1 MTELSPFTYKADD
14 LEHLRA
20 AIYARTS
27 STSQRFGYSLAE
39 QIRQCGT
46 RCNQLEWSVVRLY
59 QDEAMSGKT
68 TERPMFQQMMTD
80 ASLDIF
86 DVVVFWKL
94 DRFSRSLLHAVELEA
109 KFRENDVALYSV
121 TEQLDTTSSAGRF
134 NFRNLASAAEFEREM
149 IGERTQMGLRALALK
164 HKWPN
169 DSPPLGYRKRKD
181 GRLEVHPHE
190 AQIVQEIFE
199 HYLEFQSMAKVA
211 RHINARGSRA
221 SGRDEWTANKVS
233 KVLKNELYTGQ
244 YTVAGLDDY
253 VPEYQIIEC
262 SLFGEAQTV
271 RTRFNNTYKS
281 ERPRLSRSDKE
292 TVIERIVGSYKSYL
306 ENSC

>member
-1 MTELSPFTYKADD
+1 MTDRSPFSYKADD
-14 LEHLRA
+14 SESLRA

-39 QIRQCGT
+39 QIRQCGA

-68 TERPMFQQMMTD
+68 TDRPMFQQMMTD
-80 ASLDIF
+80 ASSDLF

-109 KFRENDVALYSV
+109 TFREDDVALYSV

-181 GRLEVHPHE
+181 GRLEIHPHE
-190 AQIVQEIFE
+190 TQLVQEIFE
-199 HYLEFQSMAKVA
+199 RYLEFQSMKKVA
-211 RHINARGSRA
+211 HHINANRSRI
-221 SGRDEWTANKVS
+221 SGRENWTASKVS
-233 KVLKNELYTGQ
+233 KVLNNELYTGQ
-244 YTVAGLDDY
+244 YTVAGLDDH

-262 SLFGEAQTV
+262 SLFDEAQNV
-271 RTRFNNTYKS
+271 RTRFNNSYKS
-281 ERPRLSRSDKE
+281 ERPRLSKSDKE
-292 TVIERIVGSYKSYL
+292 TAINRIVGSYKSYL